1 MFTEEQL
8 KQLQS
13 PLDGNRVKR
22 REQGNITLSYLEGYD
37 IIDRANELFGFDGW
51 SYDVTKLEQ
60 VSEEINEKNNKVVAY
75 RALITVT
82 VYGTNHQL
90 FVIRS
95 DVGYGIGIANTY
107 AMAHESGGKEAVTDS
122 LKRTLRTFGS
132 QFGNA
137 LYDKSQKN
145 VDYSNNNQSSQPHQ
159 NQKVQQ
165 QSNSAYSEFQQLGL
179 GVTEQNGKTIV
190 TGQTYGKQQ
199 TIKQYGFRWDAGRKL
214 WYKTSQKVA

>member
-1 MFTEEQL
+1 MFTEKQL
-8 KQLQS
+8 KQLQA

-22 REQGNITLSYLEGYD
+22 REQGNITLSYLEEYD

-145 VDYSNNNQSSQPHQ
+145 VDYSNNQPSQPHQ

-165 QSNSAYSEFQQLGL
+165 QATSDYSEFQQLGL
-179 GVTEQNGKTIV
+179 GIQEQNGETTV

-199 TIKQYGFRWDAGRKL
+199 MIKKYGFRWDAGRKL
-214 WYKTSQKVA
+214 WYKSSQQVA

>member
-37 IIDRANELFGFDGW
+37 IIDQANTIFGFDGW
-51 SYDVTKLEQ
+51 SYNVTKLEQ
-60 VSEEINEKNNKVVAY
+60 VSEEINEKNNKVIAY
-75 RALITVT
+75 RALVAIT

-90 FVIRS
+90 FITRS
-95 DVGYGIGIANTY
+95 DVGYGIGIANNY
-107 AMAHESGGKEAVTDS
+107 AMAHESGGKEAVTDA
-122 LKRTLRTFGS
+122 LKRAMRTLGS

-145 VDYSNNNQSSQPHQ
+145 VDYSNNHQPSQPHQ
-159 NQKVQQ
+159 NHKLEQ
-165 QSNSAYSEFQQLGL
+165 QSNSAYSEFPQLGL
-179 GVTEQNGKTIV
+179 GVTEQNGETIV

-199 TIKQYGFRWDAGRKL
+199 VIKKYGFRWDAGRKV
-214 WYKTSQKVA
+214 WYKSQQQVA

>member
-37 IIDRANELFGFDGW
+37 IIDQANTIFGFDGW
-51 SYDVTKLEQ
+51 SYNVTKLEQ
-60 VSEEINEKNNKVVAY
+60 VSEEINEKNNKVIAY
-75 RALITVT
+75 RALVAIT

-90 FVIRS
+90 FITRS
-95 DVGYGIGIANTY
+95 DVGYGIGIANNY
-107 AMAHESGGKEAVTDS
+107 AMAHESGGKEAVTDA
-122 LKRTLRTFGS
+122 LKRAMRTLGS

-145 VDYSNNNQSSQPHQ
+145 VDYSNNQPSQPHQ

-165 QSNSAYSEFQQLGL
+165 QATSDYSEFQQLGL
-179 GVTEQNGKTIV
+179 GIQEQNGETIV

-214 WYKTSQKVA
+214 WYKSQQQVA

>member
-1 MFTEEQL
+1 MFTDAQL

-37 IIDRANELFGFDGW
+37 IIDRANELFGFGGW

-60 VSEEINEKNNKVVAY
+60 VSEEINEKNNKVIAY
-75 RALITVT
+75 RALVTVT
-82 VYGTNHQL
+82 VYASTHQL

-107 AMAHESGGKEAVTDS
+107 AIAHESGGKEAVTDS

-145 VDYSNNNQSSQPHQ
+145 VDYSNNHQPSQPHQ

-165 QSNSAYSEFQQLGL
+165 QSNSAYSEFPQLGL
-179 GVTEQNGKTIV
+179 GVTEQNGETIV